1 MGSVWR
7 ITFPSG
13 WEMLYIYA
21 HEGTA
26 KVSVGAQVMRVVR
39 QFSDILGSVAILWSF
54 LHTDP
59 DNTWV
64 GQRRRSG

>member
-39 QFSDILGSVAILWSF
+39 QFSYIFGSVPLFGRSCTPTRITVGWSAQ
-54 LHTDP
+54 T
-59 DNTWV
+59 
-64 GQRRRSG
+64 